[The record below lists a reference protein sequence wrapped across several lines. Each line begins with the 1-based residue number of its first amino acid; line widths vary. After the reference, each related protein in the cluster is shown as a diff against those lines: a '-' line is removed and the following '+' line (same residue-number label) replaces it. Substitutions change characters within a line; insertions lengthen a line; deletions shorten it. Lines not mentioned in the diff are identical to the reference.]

1 MRTQRDEIK
10 NDLADRQRAKKVG
23 HGLIPRNE
31 FQRGRLQKHVATR
44 HSKERAMRVA
54 RGGEVWRART
64 GVAQSSLYVGW
75 VVSA

>member
-1 MRTQRDEIK
+1 
-10 NDLADRQRAKKVG
+10 
-23 HGLIPRNE
+23 
-31 FQRGRLQKHVATR
+31 
-44 HSKERAMRVA
+44 MRVA